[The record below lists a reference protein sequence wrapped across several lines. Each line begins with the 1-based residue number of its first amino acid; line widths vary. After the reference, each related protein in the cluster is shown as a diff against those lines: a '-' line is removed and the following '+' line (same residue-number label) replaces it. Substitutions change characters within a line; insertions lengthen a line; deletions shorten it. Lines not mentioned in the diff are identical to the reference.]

1 MSESPQLS
9 VVVPVCNEA
18 ENVEPLAREIDAA
31 LNDRDYE
38 MIFIDDGS
46 TDDTAIN
53 LLRLKAQLP
62 RLRVLRHS
70 FRSGQSAAVASGVR
84 AARAPWVATLDGD
97 GQNDP
102 ADIPRLLAAR
112 DDVENRGVQL
122 FMGNRKASRKDTAF
136 RKLQSNIAN
145 GVRSGLLGDGTP
157 DTGCGIKL
165 FSREVFV
172 ELPRFDHMHRFL
184 PALFMRHGARVV
196 SVPVSHRPRTRGTSK
211 YGMLNRLWVGIV
223 DIAGVM
229 WLRRRYKPGLLVRE
243 D

>member
-1 MSESPQLS
+1 MTVQLS

-31 LNDRDYE
+31 LAARGYE
-38 MIFIDDGS
+38 MIFVDDGS
-46 TDDTAIN
+46 TDDTAAI
-53 LLRLKAQLP
+53 LRRLKAELP
-62 RLRVLRHS
+62 ALRVLRHS

-84 AARAPWVATLDGD
+84 AARAAWVATLDGD

-102 ADIPRLLAAR
+102 ADIPKLLAER
-112 DDVENRGVQL
+112 DSPANSGVQL
-122 FMGNRKASRKDTAF
+122 IMGNRKASRKDTAF

-145 GVRSGLLGDGTP
+145 GVRSSLLGDGTP

-165 FSREVFV
+165 FSREMFL

-184 PALFMRHGARVV
+184 PALFQRHGSRVI
-196 SVPVSHRPRTRGTSK
+196 SVPVSHRPRLRGSSK

-223 DIAGVM
+223 DICGVM

-243 D
+243 E

>member
-1 MSESPQLS
+1 MSVDFS

-31 LNDRDYE
+31 LNNRAYE
-38 MIFIDDGS
+38 MIFVNDGS
-46 TDDTAIN
+46 TDETAAI
-53 LLRLKAQLP
+53 LKKLKSSLP
-62 RLRVLRHS
+62 ALRVLSHS

-102 ADIPRLLAAR
+102 ADIPRLIAAR
-112 DDVENRGVQL
+112 DAQRGVQL

-136 RKLQSNIAN
+136 RKLQSSIAN
-145 GVRSGLLGDGTP
+145 GVRSSLLGDGTP

-165 FSREVFV
+165 FERDVFI

-184 PALFMRHGARVV
+184 PALFLRQGARVV
-196 SVPVSHRPRTRGTSK
+196 SIPVSHRPRTRGTSK

-223 DIAGVM
+223 DIGGVM
-229 WLRRRYKPGLLVRE
+229 WLRRRYKSGLLVRE